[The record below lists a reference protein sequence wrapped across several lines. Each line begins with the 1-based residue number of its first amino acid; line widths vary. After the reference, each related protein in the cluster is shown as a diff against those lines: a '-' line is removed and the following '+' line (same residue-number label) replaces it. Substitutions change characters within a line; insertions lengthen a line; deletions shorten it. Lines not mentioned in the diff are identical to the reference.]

1 MLLTVYN
8 KGLFMEEESP
18 KPSLN
23 SKLQIYLY
31 LLWNTVII
39 STTMKKQLKIVQP
52 KIPSL

>member
-23 SKLQIYLY
+23 SKLQICLY
-31 LLWNTVII
+31 LLGNTVII
-39 STTMKKQLKIVQP
+39 STTMKKKIVQP